1 MTQAYRVQVTVADRI
16 KAGLALQMVAAT
28 TGVPVE
34 VMTARARLSGAA
46 GKARWLALYTA
57 YFTFG
62 WPLDRVAHAFGLNR
76 ATAAAACRWAE
87 DGRDHPA
94 VDALLERLELCVS
107 QLLEAPTCE
116 LPA

>member
-46 GKARWLALYTA
+46 CKARWLAMYLAHVTYSWT
-57 YFTFG
+57 
-62 WPLDRVAHAFGLNR
+62 LDHVGHAFGLNR
-76 ATAAAACRWAE
+76 TTAAAACRWAE
-87 DGRDHPA
+87 DERGRPSLDHLM
-94 VDALLERLELCVS
+94 DRLERNLRDV
-107 QLLEAPTCE
+107 LEAPRCE
-116 LPA
+116 LSA

>member
-46 GKARWLALYTA
+46 GKARWLALYLAHVT
-57 YFTFG
+57 YNWT
-62 WPLDRVAHAFGLNR
+62 LDHVGHAFGMNR
-76 ATAAAACRWAE
+76 TTVAAACRWAE
-87 DGRDHPA
+87 DERDQPRL
-94 VDALLERLELCVS
+94 DALMDRLERNLRDV
-107 QLLEAPTCE
+107 LEAPRCE
-116 LPA
+116 LSA

>member
-46 GKARWLALYTA
+46 CKARWLAMYLAHVTYSWT
-57 YFTFG
+57 
-62 WPLDRVAHAFGLNR
+62 LDHVGHAFGLNR
-76 ATAAAACRWAE
+76 TTAAAACRWAE
-87 DGRDHPA
+87 DERDRPSLDHLM
-94 VDALLERLELCVS
+94 DRLERNLRDV
-107 QLLEAPTCE
+107 LEAPRCE
-116 LPA
+116 LSA